1 MVFFYALGNTTP
13 YGDVVI
19 KITDN
24 NSKAT
29 NKVKAVRELAR
40 YALPNST
47 SPSHLSSML
56 SLALV
61 A

>member
-1 MVFFYALGNTTP
+1 MVFFYALDKTTL
-13 YGDVVI
+13 YDDVVI